1 MAESVLNRLA
11 PETVRVVDVRE
22 VPMAS
27 VSPSPFQ
34 PRKQLDPLVIDALKE
49 SISAVG
55 ILQRPRV
62 RVQGDA
68 YELVFGHQ
76 RAEACRQLG
85 YETLPVEV
93 VECDDLA
100 ARRMTLH
107 ENIKSTRLHPIEH
120 AEAISKFLDAV
131 FTSDPDYAA
140 VPGETHA
147 ERLAAVITAMGAENP
162 DDLSPAAVF
171 ARKEGE
177 RLIYALRELANK
189 SPRGFLTA
197 DLSLLRLPEE
207 ILQTTVEKGLKKGH
221 ARLLGQ
227 LLEQQPDRYEEV
239 LSRGL
244 QEGESE
250 EWIPLEHAPVASL
263 RQLVKP
269 KKVELES
276 ADSDAYLPYI
286 PVGVPG
292 APPAAESDA
301 APWEDEPADGEA
313 FMGLHAVALGGLA
326 EATEKL
332 TALAPAEFVALVTE
346 AGYSERAAAKAQ
358 VEALFD
364 WLAGV
369 RQALEA

>member
-1 MAESVLNRLA
+1 MAESILHRLA
-11 PETVRVVDVRE
+11 PETVRVVDARE
-22 VPMAS
+22 VPMNA
-27 VSPSPFQ
+27 VAPSPFQ
-34 PRKQLDPLVIDALKE
+34 PRKALDPLVIDALKE

-55 ILQRPRV
+55 VLQRPRV
-62 RVQGDA
+62 RVQGDR

-85 YETLPVEV
+85 HDTLPVEV

-107 ENIKSTRLHPIEH
+107 ENIKSTRLHPIEQ
-120 AEAISKFLDAV
+120 AEAVSQFLDAV
-131 FTSDPDYAA
+131 FTSDPDYAG
-140 VPGETHA
+140 VPGATHA
-147 ERLAAVITAMGAENP
+147 ERLAAVITAMGSDNP

-171 ARKEGE
+171 ARKEGD
-177 RLIYALRELANK
+177 RLIFALRELANK

-207 ILQTTVEKGLKKGH
+207 ILQATVEKGLKKGH

-227 LLEQQPDRYEEV
+227 LMEEQPERYEEV

-244 QEGESE
+244 HEADSD
-250 EWIPLEHAPVASL
+250 EWVPLEQAPMSSL

-276 ADSDAYLPYI
+276 GDSDAYLPYLPI
-286 PVGVPG
+286 GAPG
-292 APPAAESDA
+292 AAPAEAAEA
-301 APWEDEPADGEA
+301 LPWEEEGEA
-313 FMGLHAVALGGLA
+313 LMGLHETAIGTLS
-326 EATEKL
+326 EAASKL
-332 TALAPAEFVALVTE
+332 MALAPAEFAALLSE
-346 AGYSERAAAKAQ
+346 AGYSERQAARAR
-358 VEALFD
+358 VEDLFD

-369 RQALEA
+369 RAALEA